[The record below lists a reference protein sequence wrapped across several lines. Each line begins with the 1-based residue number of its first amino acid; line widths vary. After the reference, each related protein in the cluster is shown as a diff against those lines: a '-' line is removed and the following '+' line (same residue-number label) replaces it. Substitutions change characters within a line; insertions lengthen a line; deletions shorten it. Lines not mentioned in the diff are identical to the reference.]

1 VDDYDFGEEETYAGL
16 RTQDL
21 QEAKDQLLVET
32 ADMLNL
38 PLFTAEAL
46 LRNNGNIFIISD
58 YKYIM
63 SVLLKYFFNVVEW
76 SREILL
82 ERWVRDP
89 DKCCQIAGVQVP
101 MSVQSTKKFYLNGL
115 LQQTNLNEEAQLN
128 VNDQTIVS
136 YMNLNC
142 I

>member
-1 VDDYDFGEEETYAGL
+1 MVF
-16 RTQDL
+16 
-21 QEAKDQLLVET
+21 
-32 ADMLNL
+32 
-38 PLFTAEAL
+38 
-46 LRNNGNIFIISD
+46 
-58 YKYIM
+58 KYL
-63 SVLLKYFFNVVEW
+63 STVVEW

-101 MSVQSTKKFYLNGL
+101 ISVQSTKKFYFNG

-136 YMNLNC
+136 TNLS
-142 I
+142 